1 MDGVRVWSLGSGSK
15 GNALVVECG
24 DTRVLVDAGFPAR
37 TLAARMRAV
46 GIEPGSIGACLLTHE
61 HTDHTRGAARA
72 WRRWGW
78 PLHATEGTIRESGGL
93 AETPVARIAAGETFT
108 VGRADLLPVAT
119 SHDATDPIGVVVTD
133 RASGARAAIVYDLGC
148 VTSPVREAVRD
159 VDLLVIESNHD
170 EGMLRTGP
178 YPLYLQRRIA
188 SRTGHLSNRDAAA
201 LCADVAHRGLRH
213 VVLAHLS
220 ENNND
225 HGVARATVTGALA
238 RTRFRGA
245 VTTAPQ
251 HAPSGPF
258 CPGAAATRGRVE
270 QLQLAF

>member
-1 MDGVRVWSLGSGSK
+1 MRVWSLGSGSK

-24 DTRVLVDAGFPAR
+24 DTRLLVDAGFPAR
-37 TLAARMRAV
+37 TLGARMAAA
-46 GIEPGSIGACLLTHE
+46 GIDAASISACLLTHE

-72 WRRWGW
+72 SRRWGW
-78 PLHATEGTIRESGGL
+78 TIYATEGTIRESLVL
-93 AETPVARIAAGETFT
+93 AETPVRRVEAGTTFT
-108 VGRADLLPVAT
+108 VGRAELLPVAT

-148 VTSPVREAVRD
+148 VTPRLREAIRD

-178 YPLYLQRRIA
+178 YPLHLQRRIA
-188 SRTGHLSNRDAAA
+188 SRTGHLSNREAAG
-201 LCADVAHRGLRH
+201 LCAAVAHRGLQH

-225 HGVARATVTGALA
+225 PALARATTTAALS
-238 RTRFRGA
+238 RTRFRGTVTA
-245 VTTAPQ
+245 VRQ
-251 HAPSGPF
+251 HGLAGPF
-258 CPGAAATRGRVE
+258 CPGAIAPRPVE
-270 QLQLAF
+270 QLQLAL

>member
-1 MDGVRVWSLGSGSK
+1 MRVWSLGSGSK

-37 TLAARMRAV
+37 TLAGRMRAV
-46 GIEPGSIGACLLTHE
+46 GIEPGSISACLLTHE

-78 PLHATEGTIRESGGL
+78 PLYATAGTIGESVAL
-93 AETPVARIAAGETFT
+93 AETPVTQVEGGATFS
-108 VGRADLLPVAT
+108 VGRADLTPVAI

-148 VTSPVREAVRD
+148 VTNTVRDAVRD
-159 VDLLVIESNHD
+159 VDLMVIEANHD

-201 LCADVAHRGLRH
+201 LCAEVAHRGLQH

-225 HGVARATVTGALA
+225 QQVARATVTEALG
-238 RTRFRGA
+238 RTRFRGT
-245 VTTAPQ
+245 VTAAPQ
-251 HAPSGPF
+251 HGPVGPF
-258 CPGAAATRGRVE
+258 CPGTAVPRGRVE